1 MKLMTT
7 RIFGCALAAGL
18 MAFTAIPAH
27 AVVIGGTLYS
37 PLTLKLSVQYAQ
49 ANGRFA
55 KMKITAKEILT
66 GFLNDTNNGDLLAVS
81 SSGDVWIINKDTL
94 VKNVSQA
101 PNDFLLIDY
110 GDFVSSTSG
119 KDGSKYSEAGV
130 TYVSFYDGGYAAAGT
145 ESANWFETSGHYTY
159 NETTGKTNTQGSFK
173 FNQEYSA
180 KRLVGAGFFTG
191 LSDANVRV
199 TGSAAYKG
207 SGRLMTVQVVLPLG
221 AAANFAVLAG
231 STVANTGLTT
241 VNGDLGLS
249 PGSAVTGFPPGIIT
263 GSQHVSD
270 LTANQAQLDLT
281 IAYNDAAGRTVAP
294 VSVAGNI
301 GGMTLAPGLYKSTSS
316 LEISSGDLTLD
327 AQGDANAVFIF
338 QIASTLT
345 TTAGRQVILSGGAK
359 AANIYWQVGTSAVLG
374 TTSIFKGT
382 IMADQSITLAT
393 GATLEGR
400 ALTRIAAVTLD
411 SNIITIPAP

>member
-1 MKLMTT
+1 MKLMT
-7 RIFGCALAAGL
+7 RILGCALAAGL
-18 MAFTAIPAH
+18 MTFA
-27 AVVIGGTLYS
+27 AVPTQAAVIGGTLYS
-37 PLTLKLSVQYAQ
+37 PLQLKLTAQYVD
-49 ANGRFA
+49 ANGKFA
-55 KMKITAKEILT
+55 KVRITAKDVLT
-66 GFLNDTNNGDLLAVS
+66 GFLNDTNKGDLLAVS
-81 SSGDVWIINKDTL
+81 SSGDVWIINQDTL
-94 VKNVSQA
+94 VKNISRA
-101 PNDFLLIDY
+101 PNDYLFIDY
-110 GDFVSSTSG
+110 GAFVSSTSG
-119 KDGSKYSEAGV
+119 KDGGKYSEIGV
-130 TYVSFYDGGYAAAGT
+130 TYVNFYDGGYAAAGT
-145 ESANWFETSGHYTY
+145 ESANWFETSGGYTY
-159 NETTGKTNTQGSFK
+159 SETTGKTDKHGSFK
-173 FNQEYSA
+173 FSQDYRA
-180 KRLVGAGFFTG
+180 KALGGVGFFTG
-191 LSDANVRV
+191 LSGDNMLV

-207 SGRLMTVQVVLPLG
+207 SGKLTIAQVPLSLG

-241 VNGDLGLS
+241 VNGDVGLS
-249 PGSAVTGFPPGIIT
+249 PGSAVTGFPPGTINGT
-263 GSQHVSD
+263 QHVSD

-281 IAYNDAAGRTVAP
+281 VAYNDAAGRTVAP
-294 VSVAGNI
+294 VSVAGNL

-345 TTAGRQVILSGGAK
+345 TTSGRQVILSGGAK
-359 AANIYWQVGTSAVLG
+359 AANIYWQVGSSAVLG